1 MQEDYSINERKLQ
14 VVKFDK
20 LIRIPNNA
28 VVSVERQGRNYM
40 QVSYVARK
48 YKATVRRL
56 SRDKYLCVSTGEV
69 KEYSKRCTDKSQLD
83 YGSLARTFKRLRGLI
98 RHNFTCEGSNQLFVT
113 LTYEDNM
120 RNANRLFKDFKAFY
134 MRLKRAY
141 KQHDFA
147 YISVAEPQGRG
158 AWHLHVMLKS
168 LNMSV
173 LYIDNKH
180 MTRLWGHGATYT
192 ERLKSDDVGSY
203 YVSYFTDLV
212 GENKNGGND
221 KKRKKH
227 ARLKYYPA
235 GFKLYRVSHGIE
247 RPTKENIRYSDV
259 VSDDEFKRTY
269 ATSYGLVE
277 VEDFKVKEVVNV
289 IHNETY
295 KRQ

>member
-1 MQEDYSINERKLQ
+1 
-14 VVKFDK
+14 
-20 LIRIPNNA
+20 
-28 VVSVERQGRNYM
+28 M

-56 SRDKYLCVSTGEV
+56 SKDKYLCVSTGEV

-83 YGSLARTFKRLRGLI
+83 YGSLSRTFKRLRGLI
-98 RHNFTCEGSNQLFVT
+98 RHNFTCEGSNQLFIT
-113 LTYEDNM
+113 LTYKDNM
-120 RNANRLFKDFKAFY
+120 RDSERLFKDFKAFY
-134 MRLKRAY
+134 KRLKYTY

-168 LNMSV
+168 LNMPV
-173 LYIDNKH
+173 LYIDNKD
-180 MTRLWGHGATYT
+180 LAKIWGYGFTKI

-203 YVSYFTDLV
+203 YVSYFTDLIE
-212 GENKNGGND
+212 ENRSSSN

-235 GFKLYRVSHGIE
+235 GFKLYRVSRGIE
-247 RPTKENIRYSDV
+247 RPIKENVKYSEV
-259 VSDDEFKRTY
+259 ISDDEFKRTY